1 MAHCVLVAGEHWKV
15 TTGEHNMGT
24 NHCSMEHVG
33 VAFDSLRA
41 AGVPRDRIIVIAQIE
56 ERREWLRRAIAS
68 GEPRC
73 TSAAADGL
81 DDDEKAA
88 IEASREIYTRK
99 LVALEDC
106 CGGIIREGG
115 ADYDADAVNPE
126 TVFNVLTAALNDAPS
141 PATGPIVPRDCQG
154 IALMIYSH
162 GCSHETAPLDGEY
175 YRNLLTT
182 IPCDVCGKPHPV
194 VEEASEATQPDHEH
208 VSLRTNEW
216 YIHLP
221 HNAPAAAQAAV
232 ATQGPAGSAA
242 ETGADQAGRMV
253 QAEIV
258 AAYEG
263 VAHSEHPH
271 PFSLLYWQILFRIY
285 HRRFSAAPSTPMLVL
300 LNSCRSGGLTK
311 FLEQELVDQ
320 TYGVHDW
327 PLYVMSSS
335 QAERDAVVGGLWT
348 SWFKGLRNL
357 QPATLARTDADGPH
371 GLGAAATVSA
381 YFDQVAAEYN
391 KTHLY
396 DLTNRLMSSW
406 QIAQQDRAESGA
418 FVTSLHRDC
427 LPGGRVDYTALQRL
441 VLDYDIQPRLYCV
454 HCSHFSRGGARDGAG
469 GGLLCSSCEREWVRG
484 GHTEPPTQ
492 PDITQ
497 DRQAAV
503 DQLLAV
509 ARQAEQAIA
518 RPWAWSGARSDFGTS
533 SLRKFLL
540 GLGEGSRLQGQDR
553 RQELGADLAPHT
565 DVGTSRRCLAVPA
578 NAASCRQE
586 SPSMRA

>member
-33 VAFDSLRA
+33 AAFDSLRA
-41 AGVPRDRIIVIAQIE
+41 AGIPRDRIIVIAQIE

-73 TSAAADGL
+73 TSAAADGRE
-81 DDDEKAA
+81 DDEEAA
-88 IEASREIYTRK
+88 VEASREMYRRK
-99 LVALEDC
+99 LAALEDC

-115 ADYDADAVNPE
+115 ADYDAEAVNPE

-141 PATGPIVPRDCQG
+141 PARGPIVPRDCQG

-162 GCSHETAPLDGEY
+162 GCSHETAPIDGEY

-182 IPCDVCGKPHPV
+182 IPCDVCGKPHPAV
-194 VEEASEATQPDHEH
+194 GEASEAAQPDHEH

-232 ATQGPAGSAA
+232 KAAQEPAAS
-242 ETGADQAGRMV
+242 ETVADQPGATAV
-253 QAEIV
+253 AEIV

-263 VAHSEHPH
+263 IAHSEHPH
-271 PFSLLYWQILFRIY
+271 PYSLLYWQILFRIY
-285 HRRFSAAPSTPMLVL
+285 HRRFSAAPSIPMLVL
-300 LNSCRSGGLTK
+300 LNSCRSGGLSK
-311 FLEQELVDQ
+311 FLEQEHVDR

-327 PLYVMSSS
+327 PLFVMSSS

-357 QPATLARTDADGPH
+357 QPVTTVRTGTDVRD
-371 GLGAAATVSA
+371 AAATVSV

-391 KTHLY
+391 KSHLY

-406 QIAQQDRAESGA
+406 HIAQQNRADSGV
-418 FVTSLHRDC
+418 FVTSLRDC
-427 LPGGRVDYTALQRL
+427 LPGGCVDYTALQRF
-441 VLDYDIQPRLYCV
+441 VLEHDIQPRLYCV
-454 HCSHFSRGGARDGAG
+454 QCTHFSRGGARDGAG

-484 GHTEPPTQ
+484 GHTEPPMQ
-492 PDITQ
+492 PDTTQ

-533 SLRKFLL
+533 SLPEFLL
-540 GLGEGSRLQGQDR
+540 GLGEGSPLQGQDHR
-553 RQELGADLAPHT
+553 EELGADLAPRGET
-565 DVGTSRRCLAVPA
+565 GGGAKRRCLAVHA
-578 NAASCRQE
+578 NAA
-586 SPSMRA
+586 